1 MLVNVKF
8 FKKTFVISFFLLITT
23 SLLANEKD
31 QIIAQLNNLNSLEFT
46 FNQLINEKTEKG
58 SCILEFPGKL
68 KCNYFDDKKK
78 ELVINNKRLAIT
90 QKRYNKTYHYPI
102 SKSPF
107 LNILYK
113 DKLLEIVQSG
123 ELEVKDQI
131 IKLIYFGDNKITVLF
146 DKKNL
151 DLKGWE
157 IKDQYNNN
165 INFSLKIV
173 AKNDVF
179 KKGTFKVCLLYTSPS
194 PRDLSTSRMPSSA

>member
-1 MLVNVKF
+1 MLENVRF
-8 FKKTFVISFFLLITT
+8 FNFFLRKVFLAILFISFSFNL
-23 SLLANEKD
+23 SASEKD
-31 QIIAQLNNLNSLEFT
+31 QILNQLKNLNSLEFT
-46 FNQLINEKTEKG
+46 FDQLVNEKLEKG
-58 SCILEFPGKL
+58 SCLLEFPGKL
-68 KCNYFDDKKK
+68 KCNYFDDKEK

-90 QKRYNKTYHYPI
+90 QKRYNKTYYYPI

-113 DKLLEIVQSG
+113 DKLLEIVQLG
-123 ELEVKDQI
+123 ELEVNDKI
-131 IKLIYFGDNKITVLF
+131 IKLIYFGDNEITVFF

-165 INFSLKIV
+165 INFSLNIV

-179 KKGTFKVCLLYTSPS
+179 KKGTFKVPEIN
-194 PRDLSTSRMPSSA
+194 

>member
-8 FKKTFVISFFLLITT
+8 FKKIFSLSFFLLITT

-31 QIIAQLNNLNSLEFT
+31 QIVAQLNSLNSLEFT
-46 FNQLINEKTEKG
+46 FDQLINEKAEKG
-58 SCILEFPGKL
+58 ICLLEFPGKL

-107 LNILYK
+107 LSILYK

-123 ELEVKDQI
+123 KLEINDQI
-131 IKLIYFGDNKITVLF
+131 VKLVYFGDNGITVFF

-151 DLKGWE
+151 DLKGWK

-165 INFSLKIV
+165 INFSLNIV

-179 KKGTFKVCLLYTSPS
+179 KKDTFKVPEIN
-194 PRDLSTSRMPSSA
+194 

>member
-8 FKKTFVISFFLLITT
+8 FKKIFLISFFLLIPS

-46 FNQLINEKTEKG
+46 FDQLINERTEKC
-58 SCILEFPGKL
+58 SCLLEFPGKL

-113 DKLLEIVQSG
+113 DKLLAIVQSG
-123 ELEVKDQI
+123 ELELTDEI
-131 IKLIYFGDNKITVLF
+131 IKLVYFGDNEITVFF
-146 DKKNL
+146 DKKNM

-165 INFSLKIV
+165 INFSLNIV
-173 AKNDVF
+173 AKNDSY
-179 KKGTFKVCLLYTSPS
+179 KRGTFKVPEIN
-194 PRDLSTSRMPSSA
+194 

>member
-8 FKKTFVISFFLLITT
+8 SKKIFLASVFFFLTANL
-23 SLLANEKD
+23 SANEKG
-31 QIIAQLNNLNSLEFT
+31 QIINQLNNLNSLEFT
-46 FNQLINEKTEKG
+46 FDQLINEKTEKG
-58 SCILEFPGKL
+58 SCFLEFPGKL

-113 DKLLEIVQSG
+113 DKLLEIVESG
-123 ELEVKDQI
+123 TLELNDKI
-131 IKLIYFGDNKITVLF
+131 IKLIYIGDNEITVLF
-146 DKKNL
+146 DRKTL
-151 DLKGWE
+151 DLKGWQ
-157 IKDQYNNN
+157 IIDQYNNN
-165 INFSLKIV
+165 INFSLNIV

-179 KKGTFKVCLLYTSPS
+179 KKGTFKVPNIN
-194 PRDLSTSRMPSSA
+194 

>member
-8 FKKTFVISFFLLITT
+8 FKKTFLISLILIITT

-31 QIIAQLNNLNSLEFT
+31 QIIAQLKSLNSLEFT
-46 FNQLINEKTEKG
+46 FDQLINEKAEKG
-58 SCILEFPGKL
+58 SCLLEFPGKL
-68 KCNYFDDKKK
+68 KCNYFEDKEK

-90 QKRYNKTYHYPI
+90 QKRYDKTYHYPI

-123 ELEVKDQI
+123 ELELTDQI
-131 IKLIYFGDNKITVLF
+131 IKLVYFGDNEITIF
-146 DKKNL
+146 FNKKNL

-165 INFSLKIV
+165 ITFSLNIV

-179 KKGTFKVCLLYTSPS
+179 KKGTFKVPEIN
-194 PRDLSTSRMPSSA
+194 

>member
-8 FKKTFVISFFLLITT
+8 FKKKFLISFFLLITT

-31 QIIAQLNNLNSLEFT
+31 LIIAQLKSLNSLEFT
-46 FNQLINEKTEKG
+46 FDQLINEKTEKG
-58 SCILEFPGKL
+58 SCLLEFPGKL

-113 DKLLEIVQSG
+113 DKLLKIVQSG
-123 ELEVKDQI
+123 KLELSEQI
-131 IKLIYFGDNKITVLF
+131 IKLIYFDNNEITVYF
-146 DKKNL
+146 DRKTF

-157 IKDQYNNN
+157 IQDQYNNN
-165 INFSLKIV
+165 INFYLNIV

-179 KKGTFKVCLLYTSPS
+179 KKGTFKI
-194 PRDLSTSRMPSSA
+194 PRIN

>member
-8 FKKTFVISFFLLITT
+8 FKLFLIFFFLTANLF
-23 SLLANEKD
+23 ANEKN
-31 QIIAQLNNLNSLEFT
+31 QIINQLNNLNSLEFT
-46 FNQLINEKTEKG
+46 FNQLINDKTEKG
-58 SCILEFPGKL
+58 SCLLEFPGKL

-90 QKRYNKTYHYPI
+90 QKRYNKTYYYPI

-113 DKLLEIVQSG
+113 DKLLEIIQSG
-123 ELEVKDQI
+123 ELKVSDQI
-131 IKLIYFGDNKITVLF
+131 VKLVYFYDNEITVFF
-146 DKKNL
+146 DKKKL

-179 KKGTFKVCLLYTSPS
+179 KKGTFKLPEIN
-194 PRDLSTSRMPSSA
+194 

>member
-8 FKKTFVISFFLLITT
+8 FKKTFLISLILIITT

-31 QIIAQLNNLNSLEFT
+31 QIVAQLNSINSLEFT
-46 FNQLINEKTEKG
+46 FDQLINEKAEKG
-58 SCILEFPGKL
+58 SCLLEFPGKL
-68 KCNYFDDKKK
+68 KCNYFDDKEK

-90 QKRYNKTYHYPI
+90 QKRYNKTYHYPV
-102 SKSPF
+102 SRSPF

-123 ELEVKDQI
+123 ELESTDQI
-131 IKLIYFGDNKITVLF
+131 IKLVYFGDNEITVFF

-165 INFSLKIV
+165 INFSLNIV
-173 AKNDVF
+173 AKNDSY
-179 KKGTFKVCLLYTSPS
+179 KKGTFKVPEIN
-194 PRDLSTSRMPSSA
+194 

>member
-1 MLVNVKF
+1 MLVNAKF
-8 FKKTFVISFFLLITT
+8 FKKIFSLSFFLLITT
-23 SLLANEKD
+23 SLFANEKD
-31 QIIAQLNNLNSLEFT
+31 RIVAQLNSLNSLEFT

-58 SCILEFPGKL
+58 SCLLEFPGKL
-68 KCNYFDDKKK
+68 KCNYFDDKEK

-90 QKRYNKTYHYPI
+90 QKKYNKTYHYPI

-113 DKLLEIVQSG
+113 DKLLEIVRSG
-123 ELEVKDQI
+123 ELESTDEI
-131 IKLIYFGDNKITVLF
+131 IKLFYFGDNEITVFF

-151 DLKGWE
+151 DLKGWK

-165 INFSLKIV
+165 INFFLKIV

-179 KKGTFKVCLLYTSPS
+179 KKGTFKVPEIN
-194 PRDLSTSRMPSSA
+194 

>member
-8 FKKTFVISFFLLITT
+8 YKKTFLISFFLLITT
-23 SLLANEKD
+23 SLLASEKD
-31 QIIAQLNNLNSLEFT
+31 RIVAQLNSLNSLEFT
-46 FNQLINEKTEKG
+46 FDQLINEKIEKG
-58 SCILEFPGKL
+58 SCLLEFPGKL

-123 ELEVKDQI
+123 ELESTDQI
-131 IKLIYFGDNKITVLF
+131 IKLVYFGDNKITIFF

-179 KKGTFKVCLLYTSPS
+179 KKGTFKIPKIN
-194 PRDLSTSRMPSSA
+194 